1 MRSFLT
7 VLLLILFTAVRGV
20 PAAAFNVSDWKGQVG
35 SFSVAAVLEDMNNVD
50 LPAQTADLKEVMACC
65 GQEVSDAAP
74 HAGSK
79 CSSDCASVLPL
90 PPGLV
95 VPGSVRVHENTGKTL
110 TMAAPAVADHPPQSV

>member
-7 VLLLILFTAVRGV
+7 VLLLILFTAVHGV
-20 PAAAFNVSDWKGQVG
+20 PAAAFNVSDWESQAG
-35 SFSVAAVLEDMNNVD
+35 SFSVAAVLEDVNNVEQ
-50 LPAQTADLKEVMACC
+50 PAQTADLKEVMACC

-79 CSSDCASVLPL
+79 CSSDCASVLPM

-95 VPGSVRVHENTGKTL
+95 VPGSVRVHENAVKTL

>member
-7 VLLLILFTAVRGV
+7 VLLLILFTAVHGV
-20 PAAAFNVSDWKGQVG
+20 PAAAFNVSDWESQAG
-35 SFSVAAVLEDMNNVD
+35 SFSVAAVLEDVNNVE
-50 LPAQTADLKEVMACC
+50 LPMQTADLNEVMACC

-79 CSSDCASVLPL
+79 CSSDCASVLPM

-95 VPGSVRVHENTGKTL
+95 VPGSVRVHENAVKTL
-110 TMAAPAVADHPPQSV
+110 TMAAPAVADHPPQPV